1 MREFRRALLPSLLIS
16 ALSLVPSF
24 LVHRL
29 FGLAFAPFLI
39 FDSLIRWLPGSFATA
54 GIELLVK
61 LIRMLGLGPTSVVA
75 KGAEQTMGVLVTLIL
90 ATVAG
95 ALLALVRKP
104 ARLMSCVSASLVGGV
119 ALAQLAPDG
128 ASAIWLMASSL
139 MWGLAIAWAS
149 ERTSSQVEVAGRR
162 RFIVRLGSATATVLV
177 LGAAVELL
185 LPRRRGRAGDG
196 LAWSKTNAL
205 PNADATVQPVPG
217 TRDELTQVEAHYRI
231 DINAVPPRVDEA
243 QWRLKVS
250 GLVASPRE
258 FTLEE
263 LRAFDPVH
271 RFVTLECI
279 SNPVG
284 GDLIGTT
291 RWTGVSL
298 QQLLPEL
305 GLLPEATHL
314 RIDAADGFFEYV
326 SLETLRTDERCQL
339 CYAWDGL
346 PLTREHGFPLRIYL
360 PDRFG
365 MKQPKWITSLRA
377 VSSWEPGYW
386 VERGWSREALMKA
399 TSVIDTV
406 VPGPTH
412 VTMGGIAFGGAR
424 GVSRVEVRADGGPW
438 TQAQLRTPLSGTTWV
453 VWRAEWP
460 FAPGE
465 HVFEVRCTDG
475 EGQPQPVETAEPHPD
490 GASGLFRLRRRL
502 GES

>member
-1 MREFRRALLPSLLIS
+1 MREFRRALLPSLLITS
-16 ALSLVPSF
+16 LSLVPSYF
-24 LVHRL
+24 AHRL
-29 FGLAFAPFLI
+29 FGLAFAPFLLL
-39 FDSLIRWLPGSFATA
+39 DWLTRWLPGGLMTA

-61 LIRMLGLGPTSVVA
+61 AIRALGLGPTSVVA
-75 KGAEQTMGVLVTLIL
+75 KGAEQALAVMIALTLG
-90 ATVAG
+90 TVVG
-95 ALLALVRKP
+95 ALLGLVR
-104 ARLMSCVSASLVGGV
+104 RGRMVSCVSAGLAGGV
-119 ALAQLAPDG
+119 ALGQLAPDG
-128 ASAIWLMASSL
+128 ASAVWLLAISL
-139 MWGLAIAWAS
+139 TWGLAIAW
-149 ERTSSQVEVAGRR
+149 TSQHTSLQVEAAGRR

-185 LPRRRGRAGDG
+185 LPRRRGRTGGG
-196 LAWSKTNAL
+196 LAWSKTHEL
-205 PNADATVQPVPG
+205 PNADAAVQPVAG
-217 TRDELTQVEAHYRI
+217 TRPELTPVDEHYRI

-243 QWRLKVS
+243 QWRLHVS
-250 GLVASPRE
+250 GLVARPKE

-263 LRAFDPVH
+263 LRAFEPVH

-279 SNPVG
+279 SNPLG

-298 QQLLPEL
+298 QRLLPEL
-305 GLLPEATHL
+305 ELLPEATHL

-326 SLETLRTDERCQL
+326 ALETLRTDERCQL

-377 VSSWEPGYW
+377 VSGWEPGYW

-399 TSVIDTV
+399 TSVIDTI
-406 VPGPTH
+406 VPGRTQ
-412 VTMGGIAFGGAR
+412 VSLGGIAFGGAR

-453 VWRAEWP
+453 IWRAEWP

-475 EGQPQPVETAEPHPD
+475 EGRPQPVEPAEPHPD
-490 GASGLFRLRRRL
+490 GASGVFRIRRRV